1 MTKTFIFGHKNPDTD
16 AISSA
21 LIMADFEQQTGN
33 TEAKAYRLGEI
44 SAETQFALDH
54 FNVEAP
60 ELLNEDLKGQDVIL
74 VDHNE
79 FQQSADTI
87 SNATI
92 KHVIDHHRISNFE
105 TAAPLYYR
113 AEPVGCSATILYKMY
128 KERGFEIKPEIAG
141 LMISAI
147 ISDSLLF
154 KSPTCTKEDVDAAQA
169 LKDIANVDLEAYG
182 LEMLK
187 AGASTTDKS
196 AETLVNMDAKSFNM
210 GDYVTRIA
218 QVNTVDIDEVLD
230 RKDEFEK
237 VMLEMSA
244 NEKYDLFVL
253 VVTDIIN
260 SDSKILV
267 VGAEKDKVGEA
278 FKVQLDD
285 GMAFLSGVVSRKK
298 QVVPQ
303 ITEVLTQ

>member
-44 SAETQFALDH
+44 SAETQFALDY

-105 TAAPLYYR
+105 TAGLY
-113 AEPVGCSATILYKMY
+113 TIEQNQLVVVQQFY
-128 KERGFEIKPEIAG
+128 IKCI
-141 LMISAI
+141 
-147 ISDSLLF
+147 
-154 KSPTCTKEDVDAAQA
+154 K
-169 LKDIANVDLEAYG
+169 NVDLK
-182 LEMLK
+182 LNQ
-187 AGASTTDKS
+187 KS
-196 AETLVNMDAKSFNM
+196 
-210 GDYVTRIA
+210 
-218 QVNTVDIDEVLD
+218 LD
-230 RKDEFEK
+230 
-237 VMLEMSA
+237 L
-244 NEKYDLFVL
+244 
-253 VVTDIIN
+253 
-260 SDSKILV
+260 
-267 VGAEKDKVGEA
+267 
-278 FKVQLDD
+278 
-285 GMAFLSGVVSRKK
+285 
-298 QVVPQ
+298 
-303 ITEVLTQ
+303 